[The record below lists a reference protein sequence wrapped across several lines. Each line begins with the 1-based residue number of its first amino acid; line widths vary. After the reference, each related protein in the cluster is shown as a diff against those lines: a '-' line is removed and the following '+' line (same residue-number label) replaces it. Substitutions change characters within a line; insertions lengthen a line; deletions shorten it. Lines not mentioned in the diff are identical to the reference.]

1 MGNSNSSQTNTVL
14 PYNDFKAYTPHI
26 NFSLDSVQTSQPN
39 VSTVPV
45 PMTGGNNSRV
55 SIVPQRRRYVID
67 SDQPKTGGKYV
78 SAKQDTNLNS
88 EEYKY
93 IKNMV
98 YSDLVNNNQDG
109 GDGSLYSETTQDG
122 GTVYS
127 ATSHTQNGGGSV
139 YSDTTLE
146 GGTVY
151 SATSHTQNGGGSV
164 YSDTSRSGGTIY
176 SATSY
181 THNGGGC
188 GCSASE
194 NNVEYSATSNT
205 QNGGEIYSATSV
217 TQQES
222 KHRNPDGYSVGGSTL
237 MSETSLF
244 NTDKDIQEVQQYL
257 ETLKAQNGGNDNVVY
272 SATSNNLDFDG
283 IMTGGQ
289 EPSSTSSSTSSSSSS
304 DSSSDDSSSSSSTNE
319 TETSKKKTS
328 EQPPKKQARTKN
340 LMSSTQSSSPNTS
353 SANTSSA
360 NTSSANTSSNLT
372 STSTKMSSTQASSLL
387 SSNTQTSSAQ
397 TSRVQ
402 TSSAQTSSAQTSSAQ
417 TSSAQTSSAQM
428 SSAQHNKST
437 NGGKYSS
444 SDIFSS
450 LSGGSEYLNTMRNRD
465 RMH

>member
-1 MGNSNSSQTNTVL
+1 MGNSNSSQKNTVL

-26 NFSLDSVQTSQPN
+26 NFSLDSIQTSQPN
-39 VSTVPV
+39 VSTIPA
-45 PMTGGNNSRV
+45 PMAGGNNSRV
-55 SIVPQRRRYVID
+55 SLVPQRRRYVID

-78 SAKQDTNLNS
+78 SAEQDTNLNS
-88 EEYKY
+88 DEYKY

-109 GDGSLYSETTQDG
+109 GDGSLYSDTTLEG

-151 SATSHTQNGGGSV
+151 SATSHTQNGGG
-164 YSDTSRSGGTIY
+164 
-176 SATSY
+176 
-181 THNGGGC
+181 C

-222 KHRNPDGYSVGGSTL
+222 KHINPDGYSVGGSAL

-257 ETLKAQNGGNDNVVY
+257 ETLKAQNGGNDNMVY
-272 SATSNNLDFDG
+272 SATSHNLDFDG

-340 LMSSTQSSSPNTS
+340 DPTSSTLSSSP
-353 SANTSSA
+353 
-360 NTSSANTSSNLT
+360 NTSSNLT
-372 STSTKMSSTQASSLL
+372 STSANTSSTQASSLL
-387 SSNTQTSSAQ
+387 SSNTQTSS
-397 TSRVQ
+397 T
-402 TSSAQTSSAQTSSAQ
+402 
-417 TSSAQTSSAQM
+417 QM

>member
-26 NFSLDSVQTSQPN
+26 NFSLDSIQTSQPN

-67 SDQPKTGGKYV
+67 SDQSKTGGKYV

-139 YSDTTLE
+139 YSDTT
-146 GGTVY
+146 
-151 SATSHTQNGGGSV
+151 Q
-164 YSDTSRSGGTIY
+164 SGGTIY
-176 SATSY
+176 SATSH

-353 SANTSSA
+353 SANTSS
-360 NTSSANTSSNLT
+360 NLT

-397 TSRVQ
+397 TSRV
-402 TSSAQTSSAQTSSAQ
+402 QTSSAQ